1 MGARGFQKLGSR
13 VPKWGPEVC
22 RKKGP
27 GCHPILLVWQF
38 HDGIDARVPNVAEH
52 SEPFVMANGVKQS
65 CINALTLFGMMFSA
79 TRRDAFRPGL

>member
-27 GCHPILLVWQF
+27 GCQPVLLGDEISKMLKTKCAYKFQ
-38 HDGIDARVPNVAEH
+38 
-52 SEPFVMANGVKQS
+52 SEL
-65 CINALTLFGMMFSA
+65 CIVTHEYMYMYAWMLG
-79 TRRDAFRPGL
+79 